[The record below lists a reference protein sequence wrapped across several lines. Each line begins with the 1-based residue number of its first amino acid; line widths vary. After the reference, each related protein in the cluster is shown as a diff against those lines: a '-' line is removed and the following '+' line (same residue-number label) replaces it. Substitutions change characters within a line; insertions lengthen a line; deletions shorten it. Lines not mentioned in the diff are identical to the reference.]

1 MSEVDAIAFTI
12 LDAAKVSGLGRSTI
26 YELIAAGKL
35 EARKSGARTL
45 ILADSLRRY
54 VASLPKANIRTG
66 RRTTDVVAEE
76 AAA

>member
-12 LDAAKVSGLGRSTI
+12 LDAAKVSGLGRSTV

-54 VASLPKANIRTG
+54 VASLPKAAIRTG
-66 RRTTDVVAEE
+66 QRSAG
-76 AAA
+76 